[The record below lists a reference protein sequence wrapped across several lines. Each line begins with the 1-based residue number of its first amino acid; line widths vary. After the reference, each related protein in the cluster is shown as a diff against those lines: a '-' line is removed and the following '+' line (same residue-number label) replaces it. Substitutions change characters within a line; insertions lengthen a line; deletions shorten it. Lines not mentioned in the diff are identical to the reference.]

1 MREAGWLAV
10 ALGLVAAVR
19 GLYAGFLGV
28 TNATTVA
35 LSFLVVI
42 LITAAAS
49 RLWVAVTT
57 SVVAMLAMNFFFLP
71 PVGTLRIAD
80 PQNWLALFV
89 FLAVSLVAS
98 NLSASA
104 RARTAEAVAHRDE
117 MARLF
122 DLSRD
127 VLLVTDSQEA
137 IALLA
142 RFIGRHF
149 SFDYVA
155 ICLPRRDGWDIFES
169 GPLRVPL
176 DMGQLSL
183 QEDHHTIPV
192 AGRSVQLVPLR
203 LGRKPIGV
211 FAAARRPVDPATLD
225 ALGGIAAIAIE
236 RAQFLGEREAAE
248 VARRGEALKSALLA
262 SIGHDLRTPLTAIR
276 LPAGNPHASRLCA
289 A

>member
-10 ALGLVAAVR
+10 ALGLVAAVT
-19 GLYAGFLGV
+19 GLYAGLLGV
-28 TNATTVA
+28 TTATTVA
-35 LSFLVVI
+35 LTFLVVI

-122 DLSRD
+122 DLTPH
-127 VLLVTDSQEA
+127 LL
-137 IALLA
+137 LLTP
-142 RFIGRHF
+142 RHH
-149 SFDYVA
+149 
-155 ICLPRRDGWDIFES
+155 
-169 GPLRVPL
+169 PL
-176 DMGQLSL
+176 
-183 QEDHHTIPV
+183 
-192 AGRSVQLVPLR
+192 
-203 LGRKPIGV
+203 
-211 FAAARRPVDPATLD
+211 
-225 ALGGIAAIAIE
+225 
-236 RAQFLGEREAAE
+236 
-248 VARRGEALKSALLA
+248 
-262 SIGHDLRTPLTAIR
+262 
-276 LPAGNPHASRLCA
+276 
-289 A
+289 